1 MPILYSKD
9 RKSLQFP
16 TNCDGYLQIAYPTSH
31 QNVGIWGH
39 EGSFTLEMIVTP
51 YDVNGNSDT
60 SYNGTIKS
68 LGQGAK
74 GLDYFPEANRSLSKM
89 TLFHNTNLSVYLDN
103 TTTGTSNQPA
113 EYRIMFELTIGSTT
127 TTLSSDTVIATTIL
141 DESSNDPTNYRYD
154 KHTPTQRYVSGA
166 WVALKKEALYVEVP
180 HHIAVSYNAS
190 GGRMNI
196 FYEGNLVK
204 AGTHGTGGDFSL
216 AESDIYIGQE
226 ADLSS
231 LITKRW
237 SQFMG
242 EYHEMVFINKY
253 KSSIGSTNTLTPF
266 YGDVLL
272 YFDFEEANL
281 NG

>member
-16 TNCDGYLQIAYPTSH
+16 ANCDGYLQIAYPTSH

-39 EGSFTLEMIVTP
+39 EGSFTLEMIITP

-74 GLDYFPEANRSLSKM
+74 GLDYFPNVSRPNSKM
-89 TLFHNTNLSVYLDN
+89 ALFYNTNIGVYLDN
-103 TTTGTSNQPA
+103 TSTGTSNQPA

-154 KHTPTQRYVSGA
+154 RHTPTQRYVSGS
-166 WVALKKEALYVEVP
+166 WVDLKKEALYVEVP
-180 HHIAVSYNAS
+180 HHIAVSYNAT

-204 AGTHGTGGDFSL
+204 SGTHGAAGNFSFS
-216 AESDIYIGQE
+216 ESDIRIGQTGVSTL
-226 ADLSS
+226 AS
-231 LITKRW
+231 KRT

-242 EYHEMVFINKY
+242 ELHEMVFINKY
-253 KSSIGSTNTLTPF
+253 KSSMGSTNTLTPF

-281 NG
+281 SG